1 MTFIVNLLAV
11 ALMGF
16 IIWWFWLSRPRGRDE

>member
-16 IIWWFWLSRPRGRDE
+16 IVWWFLLSSPREKGE